1 MALSRFWLS
10 VMLVSLVSLLASLW
24 SGHSYSLDAII
35 NGKKDDQVL
44 VSEKYICQL
53 PKWMQDSLQ
62 KTESIVI
69 PGVKSKDTFYTKS
82 NTIVRISTGTL
93 ATDGILQTCKNA
105 LLDIVLPL
113 IAYLA
118 FFSGLLQ
125 LLIASGAAEK
135 LAKFCAPFFVRIFPE
150 VPADHP
156 SIAYMTLNFAAN
168 FLGLDSAATPFGL
181 KAMSSL
187 QELNPDKSKASNAQ
201 IMFLCLHAAGLTL
214 IPTSIIGYRAAQNA
228 SNPADVMIPCI
239 LTSLVGT
246 LAALFIVGWRQK
258 ISFKSGALIGVLM
271 ALIGGIAGLL
281 FYLSRLE
288 LLEKSV
294 FTSHLSTSLF
304 LMILVLII
312 AYAFWKEKKFTEKD
326 TDVFSSFVDGAREGL
341 NTGVKIFPYVLGML
355 VAISLFRNSGVFEW
369 LASGLNHILSVIGVR
384 QDISNA
390 MPIALLRPFSSGGSR
405 GFLIDAMHTYGA
417 DSFTGRLASVFQ
429 CSAETTFYVIAVYFG
444 SIQVRDTRYTLGTML
459 LVDAVCVLAAIG
471 ICAIFF

>member
-1 MALSRFWLS
+1 MALSRFWLTI
-10 VMLVSLVSLLASLW
+10 MLVSLVSLLASLW
-24 SGHSYSLDAII
+24 SGRSYSLDAII
-35 NGKKDDQVL
+35 NGKKDEAVL
-44 VSEKYICQL
+44 IGEKYISQV
-53 PKWMQDSLQ
+53 PKWMQDSLT
-62 KTESIVI
+62 KVESISI
-69 PGVKSKDTFYTKS
+69 QHPQQKDTVFTRS
-82 NTIVRISTGTL
+82 NNIVRITTGSL
-93 ATDGILQTCKNA
+93 ATDGLLQTCKNA
-105 LLDIVLPL
+105 LTDIVLPL

-150 VPADHP
+150 VPSDHP

-181 KAMSSL
+181 KAMASL
-187 QELNPDKSKASNAQ
+187 QALNPEKEKASNAQ

-228 SNPADVMIPCI
+228 ANPADVMIPCI

-246 LAALFIVGWRQK
+246 LAALFIVGFRQK
-258 ISFKSGALIGVLM
+258 ISFKSGALLGVLM

-294 FTSHLSTSLF
+294 FTAHLSTSLF
-304 LMILVLII
+304 FLILLII
-312 AYAFWKEKKFTEKD
+312 VAYAFWKEKNFSEKG
-326 TDVFSSFVDGAREGL
+326 TDIFSSFVEGAREGL

-369 LASGLNHILSVIGVR
+369 IAIGLTKGLSYIGVSK
-384 QDISNA
+384 DISNA

-429 CSAETTFYVIAVYFG
+429 CSAETTFYVVAVYFG
-444 SIQVRDTRYTLGTML
+444 SIQVRNTRYTLGTML
-459 LVDAVCVLAAIG
+459 LVDAICVFAAIG